1 VRLFDV
7 QKLVRLVLQNYR
19 MLLLAHRKKNA
30 PRRGS
35 LAFLPRGRASK
46 FVPRVKN
53 WPTLEG
59 DEAKLLGFV
68 GYKAGMTHA
77 VVTVDNPDS
86 PFQGQET
93 VVSVT
98 VIDTP
103 PIRPF
108 SIRGYSA
115 NAYGTKLVSEVLA
128 ESLSDDLRKA
138 MPLPKDYDYDT
149 KMTEF
154 EGKLDAFSEIRMLIH
169 TQPRLAGVPKKKPD
183 IMEYKIGAPTVKDAF
198 EYAKGILGS
207 DVRIADIIDEGALV
221 DTIAVTKGHGFQGP
235 VRRWGIRILQH
246 KSRKTKRGVGC
257 IGPWSPTNIRYTVPR
272 PGQTGFH
279 TRTSYNNA
287 VIKLGE
293 RGEEITPSGGFVNY
307 GVIRGDYIML
317 RGSVPGPVKRPIRLR
332 FAIRPRKGH
341 LGTPVPVSYISTSS
355 KQ

>member
-1 VRLFDV
+1 
-7 QKLVRLVLQNYR
+7 
-19 MLLLAHRKKNA
+19 MAHRKKHA

-35 LAFLPRGRASK
+35 LAYLPRGRASK
-46 FVPRVKN
+46 FLPRIKN
-53 WPTLEG
+53 WPSYDGES
-59 DEAKLLGFV
+59 AKLLGFV

-77 VVTVDNPDS
+77 VMTIENPNS

-93 VVSVT
+93 VIPVT

-108 SIRGYSA
+108 SIRGYKATS
-115 NAYGTKLVSEVLA
+115 YGRKLVTEVLA
-128 ESLSDDLRKA
+128 ETLSEDLRKA
-138 MPLPKDYDYDT
+138 MPFPKEYDFGA
-149 KMTEF
+149 KMKEF
-154 EGKLDAFSEIRMLIH
+154 EENLDSLAEIRMLIH

-183 IMEYKIGAPTVKDAF
+183 ISEYKVGASSVQDAF
-198 EYAKGILGS
+198 EYAKSILGTDVRVADILDEGIL
-207 DVRIADIIDEGALV
+207 V
-221 DTIAVTKGHGFQGP
+221 DSIAVTKGHGFQGP

-257 IGPWSPTNIRYTVPR
+257 IGPWTPTNIRYSVPR

-279 TRTSYNNA
+279 TRTSFNNK
-287 VIKLGE
+287 VLKMGE

-317 RGSVPGPVKRPIRLR
+317 HGSIPGTVKRPVRFR
-332 FAIRPRKGH
+332 FAIRPKKGH
-341 LGTPVPVSYISTSS
+341 VDAPTQVSYISTAS